1 MITMM
6 ERYRIEHQTPPFVPN
21 FKSLCKNKQNNTMH
35 ITNDI
40 FLESGL
46 NVVCTLFKE

>member
-21 FKSLCKNKQNNTMH
+21 FKSLCKNKQNNIMH
-35 ITNDI
+35 ITNDNFRVGAQCCLYI
-40 FLESGL
+40 I
-46 NVVCTLFKE
+46 